1 MSDVQVPTRR
11 GTLMGWPAGQSLA
24 LQLEHSARTKGV
36 VRELI
41 GELGF
46 LAEEFGVS
54 DLTARSRAIVA
65 ALENDEFRVMV
76 LGSFK
81 TGKSTLVNALLAETA
96 PPMRMPSSV
105 GPLAVS
111 SVPTTP
117 VLTSVRYATTP
128 LVAAHGHDG
137 SVTAT
142 WPLDTFTSGAR
153 EADDEATQ
161 QRFGGIKEFALVYPA
176 RLCRAGL
183 TIYDSPGL
191 DDLPMRTAITHEQVR
206 RCDAALL
213 VFRGDMLYFSRSD
226 LENVAALAAKH
237 VPLFFVLNVFDHQ
250 TDAHFPEF
258 ARDLLREA
266 LRETPGAS
274 RNLADDRFHVVNAAE
289 AWRVRRDANAVR
301 AEARAAMTDEPDADS
316 RESDAGPEP
325 TVMADGLTAL
335 EQSLGHFLLSER
347 EHLHLG
353 AFLDEAEELVRG
365 IGGNISEHHR
375 TALSDAAERQ
385 ARRSAVRSEL
395 STMHERSR
403 YAEDRLAASHR
414 EAERLMTDSF
424 AQAVARIRL
433 ELPHHMEKV
442 RLPSERALG
451 LAFQQNRLLHEAGAE
466 ISEFVSRRITEWGAH
481 TAPALLQPLLEDL
494 GAEIEGEI
502 RHRGQRL
509 QEIGIGNDWLEGAL
523 TPRPFLTGT
532 RAGAF
537 AAGAGAAASIARS
550 LVLGSLG
557 AASAVLF
564 WPAVLVAGTAI
575 GLVGATAASRAKAK
589 VFLYA
594 DKQLELLPG
603 EMEPVIRR
611 QLTEI
616 FGELRA
622 ALDAALNAPLTRLR
636 EDLVQLDELDAADL
650 AQRDLLLARLD
661 DAARRLDGSRG
672 RLRDLDGRMRRMSP
686 TSAPDEDG
694 SLG

>member
-1 MSDVQVPTRR
+1 MERS
-11 GTLMGWPAGQSLA
+11 AGQPLA
-24 LQLEHSARTKGV
+24 LQLEQLAGTKRV

-41 GELGF
+41 DELGS
-46 LAEEFGVS
+46 LAEEFGLW
-54 DLTARSRAIVA
+54 DLTARSRAVVA
-65 ALENDEFRVMV
+65 ALDADEFRVMV

-96 PPMRMPSSV
+96 PPMRMPSPI

-111 SVPTTP
+111 PVPTTP
-117 VLTSVRYATTP
+117 VLTSIRYATTP
-128 LVAAHGHDG
+128 LVAVHGHDG
-137 SVTAT
+137 TVTAK
-142 WPLDTFTSGAR
+142 WPLDTFAGAAR

-161 QRFGGIKEFALVYPA
+161 QRFGGIKEFALWYPA

-226 LENVAALAAKH
+226 LENVAALAAEQ

-250 TDAHFPEF
+250 RDARFPEF
-258 ARDLLREA
+258 ARDLLRDA
-266 LRETPGAS
+266 LCETPGAS
-274 RNLADDRFHVVNAAE
+274 RNLAEDRFHAVNAAE
-289 AWRVRRDANAVR
+289 AWRVRRDANAIR
-301 AEARAAMTDEPDADS
+301 AEVRTARMDEPDADS
-316 RESDAGPEP
+316 WESDAGAEP
-325 TVMADGLTAL
+325 TVAADGLTAL
-335 EQSLGHFLLSER
+335 EQSLGRFLLSER
-347 EHLHLG
+347 EHPHLG

-365 IGGNISEHHR
+365 IGGNISEHRR
-375 TALSDAAERQ
+375 TARSDVAERE
-385 ARRSAVRSEL
+385 ARRSAVYSEL
-395 STMHERSR
+395 SAMEERSR
-403 YAEDRLAASHR
+403 YAERLLEVSHR
-414 EAERLMTDSF
+414 RAELLMTDSF
-424 AQAVARIRL
+424 AQAVARIRQD
-433 ELPHHMEKV
+433 LPDHMEKV

-451 LAFQQNRLLHEAGAE
+451 LTFQQNRLVHEAGAE
-466 ISEFVSRRITEWGAH
+466 ISEFVSRRITEWGAD

-494 GAEIEGEI
+494 GAEIESEI

-509 QEIGIGNDWLEGAL
+509 QEIGLGSDWLEGAL

-537 AAGAGAAASIARS
+537 AAGAGAGAGAAIARS

-557 AASAVLF
+557 AAASAVLF

-594 DKQLELLPG
+594 DQQLELLPG

-622 ALDAALNAPLTRLR
+622 ALDVALNAPLTRLR
-636 EDLVQLDELDAADL
+636 EDLEHLNEIDMADL
-650 AQRDLLLARLD
+650 AQRDRLLARLD
-661 DAARRLDGSRG
+661 DAARRLEGSRD
-672 RLRDLDGRMRRMSP
+672 RLRDLDERVRRVPP
-686 TSAPDEDG
+686 TSAPDGNG